1 MDWLLKLPPQE
12 QKEWQDMIIHFAFEQ
27 DEWGEAR
34 SSLFALLQKDNKQA
48 DEPAIRSYLSCCA
61 ESAGNVQPLPPL
73 SSLVQDL
80 YQAYG
85 MESAQ
90 EK

>member
-12 QKEWQDMIIHFAFEQ
+12 QKDWQDMMIHFAFEQ
-27 DEWGEAR
+27 DEWGQAR
-34 SSLFALLQKDNKQA
+34 SSLFALLQKDNKRA
-48 DEPAIRSYLSCCA
+48 DETAIRSYLSCCA

-85 MESAQ
+85 MDSAQ
-90 EK
+90 GK

>member
-12 QKEWQDMIIHFAFEQ
+12 QKEWQDMMIHFAFEQ

-48 DEPAIRSYLSCCA
+48 DETAIRSYLSCCA
-61 ESAGNVQPLPPL
+61 ESAGNVQPLATL

-85 MESAQ
+85 MDSAQ
-90 EK
+90 GK